1 MSHGRAQEFALLKA
15 AFAAGV
21 TVPEPLWLCSA
32 AQVIGRPFFVMR
44 KVGGLAAGHAV
55 VKDTSLG
62 GDRAALTFRLG
73 VELARI
79 HSIRPPRADL
89 DFLPTYDQSPALQ
102 AIERYRAFLDQ
113 HHSAHPALE
122 WGLRWLERH
131 APPRGEIVLAHRDF
145 RTGNYMVDAHGL
157 TAILDWEF
165 AGWSDPLE
173 DIGWFCA
180 KCWRFGVPQ
189 LEAGG
194 IGTRSDFYRASALLG
209 GHGPSQLGDH
219 RHPAGAAACLRRRKL
234 VAAGTDRPYRAG
246 AGIRNPVHDGG
257 SLMREQPRGEDLLAS
272 AEALLRDE
280 LLPALPAEKRHAG
293 LMIARALGI
302 AARQLQNGEAP
313 ERQELASLARL
324 LATNHETNEPEA
336 LRQLLQR
343 ANRQLGQLIRSGAA
357 DAGENRTQVVQ
368 HLLRIARQRVA
379 ESNPRYLADSR
390 Q

>member
-1 MSHGRAQEFALLKA
+1 MSDSLRSPLEAYVAEQAGAEAVTFGDLRLLSGGAIQENWLAIATISGGAFAGTLELVIRADSPSGVSVSHGRAQEFALLKA

-21 TVPEPLWLCSA
+21 TVPEPLWLCSDV
-32 AQVIGRPFFVMR
+32 QVIGRPFFVMR

-113 HHSAHPALE
+113 HHSAHPVLE

-131 APPRGEIVLAHRDF
+131 APPRGEMVLAHRDF
-145 RTGNYMVDAHGL
+145 RTGNYMVDTHGL

-180 KCWRFGVPQ
+180 KCWRFAAPH

-194 IGTRSDFYRASALLG
+194 IGARSDFYRGYQSVSGRAIDAGQVHYWEVMAHLNWAIIAI
-209 GHGPSQLGDH
+209 QQAQ
-219 RHPAGAAACLRRRKL
+219 RHVSGEES
-234 VAAGTDRPYRAG
+234 
-246 AGIRNPVHDGG
+246 
-257 SLMREQPRGEDLLAS
+257 SLLLALTGHIVPELEYQILCMT
-272 AEALLRDE
+272 EA
-280 LLPALPAEKRHAG
+280 
-293 LMIARALGI
+293 
-302 AARQLQNGEAP
+302 
-313 ERQELASLARL
+313 
-324 LATNHETNEPEA
+324 T
-336 LRQLLQR
+336 
-343 ANRQLGQLIRSGAA
+343 
-357 DAGENRTQVVQ
+357 
-368 HLLRIARQRVA
+368 
-379 ESNPRYLADSR
+379 
-390 Q
+390 